1 MKCQNFTKAAAN
13 MPPSECTS
21 IPKLNARSAASC
33 FAGIVVKTRTCT
45 KAASMNLISCFAR
58 LVGMTFIPSKA
69 ENLFGKLKAD
79 SPLYED

>member
-1 MKCQNFTKAAAN
+1 
-13 MPPSECTS
+13 
-21 IPKLNARSAASC
+21 
-33 FAGIVVKTRTCT
+33 
-45 KAASMNLISCFAR
+45 MNLISCFAR